1 MTKSHFFFVTTPKGM
16 ETLLFDELKSLNINN
31 VKETRSGVQ
40 FNDSLEAAYR
50 TCLWSRIANRVFLLI
65 AEFPA
70 DSPEELYTGIK
81 AIDWNEHMDA
91 SNTLAVDV
99 NVAHSNITHNHYA
112 ALKIKDAIVDFFQAA
127 EGTRPNVEV
136 NQPNI
141 RINAYI
147 NKNLAQVYIDLSG
160 ASLHLRGYRDKGSV
174 APLKEN
180 LAAAILMR
188 AKWPNIAKN
197 GGSFVDFMCG
207 SGTLLIEA
215 GLLACDIAPGLKRD
229 YYGFIGWKQHDD
241 RLWQNLIEN
250 AGFRQQEGLRNP
262 PSILGFDHHKNTL
275 QKAQHHVIQAG
286 LESVVTIEQQDI
298 YHFKKEFSNNGLV
311 AINPPYGKRL
321 GQNEELAHLYKA
333 IGDLLKEKFLNWQ
346 ACVFTNNTS
355 LAKELGL
362 RAHKIHSLFNGPL
375 ECKLLHFDIQSKD
388 FFADKRLPGFIP
400 LEKLSANAKML
411 GNRLKKNMKQM
422 SRWATKENISC
433 YRIYDADLP
442 EYAVAID
449 LYQGKELWLHI
460 QEYEAPKTIDPKKA
474 RWRLRE
480 AITIVQDIFAVDS
493 SQLFLKTRSIQKG
506 DTQYEKLNAQ
516 QVFHQVN
523 EGDCQLLVNFADYLD
538 TGLFLDH
545 RPIRLMIAQQS
556 NNKSF
561 LNLFAYTGSAT
572 VHAASGGATRTTT
585 IDMSSTYLDWAKKN
599 MGLNSFSGN
608 EHQYFQAD
616 CMEWLKSPDLHQ
628 RYDLIFI
635 DPPSFS
641 NSKRMQQT
649 LDIQRDHVFI
659 IRQAMKLLNPNGQLI
674 FSNNLRKFKLD
685 FTHLNTFDIQ
695 DITHKTIP
703 TDFKRRSN
711 IHHCWII
718 KSDTKLDD

>member
-1 MTKSHFFFVTTPKGM
+1 MTKSLFFFVTTPKGM
-16 ETLLFDELKSLNINN
+16 ETLLFDELRSLNISNL
-31 VKETRSGVQ
+31 KETRSGVQ

-70 DSPEELYTGIK
+70 NSPEELYAGIK

-91 SNTLAVDV
+91 SSTLAVDV
-99 NVAHSNITHNHYA
+99 NVSNSNITHNHYA
-112 ALKIKDAIVDFFQAA
+112 ALKIKDAVVDFFQEA

-147 NKNLAQVYIDLSG
+147 NKNAAQIYIDLSG
-160 ASLHLRGYRDKGSV
+160 DSLHLRGYRDKGSV

-188 AKWPNIAKN
+188 AKWPSIAKN
-197 GGSFVDFMCG
+197 GGDFVDFMCG
-207 SGTLLIEA
+207 SGSLIIEA
-215 GLLACDIAPGLKRD
+215 GLLACDIAPGLTRD
-229 YYGFIGWKQHDD
+229 YYGFMGWKQHDN
-241 RLWQNLIEN
+241 RLWQNLVEN
-250 AGFRQQEGLRNP
+250 AKFRKKEGLRNP
-262 PSILGFDHHKNTL
+262 PSIRGFDHHKKTL
-275 QKAQHHVIQAG
+275 QKTQYHITQAG
-286 LESVVTIEQQDI
+286 LESVVTIEHQDV
-298 YHFKKEFSNNGLV
+298 YDFKKEFASKGLV

-321 GQNEELAHLYKA
+321 GQTEELAHLYKA

-375 ECKLLHFDIQSKD
+375 ECKLLHFDIQIKD

-400 LEKLSANAKML
+400 LEKLSDNAKML
-411 GNRLKKNMKQM
+411 ENRLKKNIKQL
-422 SRWATKENISC
+422 SRWANKEKISC

-449 LYQGKELWLHI
+449 LYQGKELWIHM

-480 AITIVQDIFAVDS
+480 AITIVRDIFTVNS
-493 SQLFLKTRSIQKG
+493 SQLFLKTRSIKKG

-516 QVFHQVN
+516 QVFHRVN
-523 EGDCQLLVNFADYLD
+523 EGACQLLVNFADYLD

-556 NNKSF
+556 SNKSF

-599 MGLNSFSGN
+599 MALNHFDGDD
-608 EHQYFQAD
+608 HQYFQAN
-616 CMEWLKSPDLHQ
+616 CMEWLKSPDLHA

-641 NSKRMQQT
+641 NSKRMRQT

-659 IRQAMKLLNPNGQLI
+659 ICQAMKLLNPNGQLI

-685 FTHLNTFDIQ
+685 LSRLSAFDIQ

-703 TDFKRRSN
+703 NDFKRRSN

-718 KSDTKLDD
+718 KLDD